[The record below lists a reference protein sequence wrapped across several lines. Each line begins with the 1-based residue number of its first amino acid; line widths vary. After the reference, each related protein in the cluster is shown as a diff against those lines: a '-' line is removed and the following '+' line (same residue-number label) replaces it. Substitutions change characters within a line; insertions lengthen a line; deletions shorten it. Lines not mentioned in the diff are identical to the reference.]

1 MLLCFIAKN
10 RQKSGFAIIILS
22 FFMDVTYPLLSSG
35 GSKGPGGGLGPPLF
49 LDQTK
54 ARRAEKGFLVEF
66 PTPPPPPPI
75 LRSGSRTAE
84 ILFFLSVQSENE
96 LHGCYEKLTFKPWAI
111 PTAPLN
117 LIQFQLRSRC
127 FKP

>member
-10 RQKSGFAIIILS
+10 RQKCGFAIIILS
-22 FFMDVTYPLLSSG
+22 FFMDVTSLAEQWRIQG
-35 GSKGPGGGLGPPLF
+35 RGPGGGWGPPLF

-54 ARRAEKGFLVEF
+54 ARRAEKGFLDDF
-66 PTPPPPPPI
+66 PPAPPSI
-75 LRSGSRTAE
+75 LRSGSGTAE
-84 ILFFLSVQSENE
+84 ILFFLSEQSENE
-96 LHGCYEKLTFKPWAI
+96 LHGCYDKLTFKPWAI

>member
-54 ARRAEKGFLVEF
+54 ARRAEKGFLDDF
-66 PTPPPPPPI
+66 PTPPPSWGLDPGP
-75 LRSGSRTAE
+75 LRSSS
-84 ILFFLSVQSENE
+84 FFLYSQKMNYMAVT
-96 LHGCYEKLTFKPWAI
+96 K
-111 PTAPLN
+111 N
-117 LIQFQLRSRC
+117 LPSNPGPFQRH
-127 FKP
+127 P

>member
-54 ARRAEKGFLVEF
+54 ARRPKKVFWMTSQ
-66 PTPPPPPPI
+66 PPPPPPPI

-84 ILFFLSVQSENE
+84 ILCFLSVQSENE

>member
-10 RQKSGFAIIILS
+10 RQKCGFAIIILS

-35 GSKGPGGGLGPPLF
+35 GSRGGPGGRLGAKLTN
-49 LDQTK
+49 QTK
-54 ARRAEKGFLVEF
+54 ARRAEKGFLDDF
-66 PTPPPPPPI
+66 PPAPPPI
-75 LRSGSRTAE
+75 LRSGSDTAE
-84 ILFFLSVQSENE
+84 ILLFLSVQSENE
-96 LHGCYEKLTFKPWAI
+96 LYGCYDKLTFKPWAI

>member
-22 FFMDVTYPLLSSG
+22 FCMDVTYPLLSSG

-54 ARRAEKGFLVEF
+54 ARRAEKGFLEDF
-66 PTPPPPPPI
+66 PTPPPPHPPHLEVWI
-75 LRSGSRTAE
+75 QDRWDPLLSFCTVRKWTTWLLRKTYLQTLGHSNGTLKSYT
-84 ILFFLSVQSENE
+84 
-96 LHGCYEKLTFKPWAI
+96 I
-111 PTAPLN
+111 PTE
-117 LIQFQLRSRC
+117 I
-127 FKP
+127 